1 MTVSLALMIVGLAL
15 LDSTSFG
22 TSLLPLW
29 LLLLPGRIQ
38 LGRIACYL
46 LTLGLSYFIAG
57 VLLAL
62 GAERLLDDWGA
73 LLLELPHHSLA
84 AIQITVGL
92 VVLGAG
98 GLMLAKGKSS
108 PKQPSTG
115 ALLRW
120 RKQAMTAGSSAA
132 LIRLAVLAF
141 AVEFVTMVPYLAV
154 IGLLS
159 TTELSFSAI
168 TAWIA
173 VYCAIMIAPAAI
185 ATFVRIHAHERVGPT
200 LGRLDAWLSRNGPII
215 SGATLTL
222 IGTVAIAN
230 ATIRIAS

>member
-1 MTVSLALMIVGLAL
+1 MTVPLALTIVGLAL
-15 LDSTSFG
+15 FDSTSFG

-29 LLLLPGRIQ
+29 LLLLPGRVQ
-38 LGRIACYL
+38 LGRMACYL
-46 LTLGLSYFIAG
+46 LTIGFSYFIAG

-62 GAERLLDDWGA
+62 GAGRLLDAWGA

-84 AIQITVGL
+84 TIQITVGL

-98 GLMLAKGKSS
+98 GLMLVKGRSS
-108 PKQPSTG
+108 SNQPSTG
-115 ALLRW
+115 AVLRW

-141 AVEFVTMVPYLAV
+141 IVEFITMVPYLAA

-159 TTELSFSAI
+159 TTGLSFSAI

-173 VYCAIMIAPAAI
+173 VYCTIMIAPAAI
-185 ATFVRIHAHERVGPT
+185 ATFVRIHAHDRVTPT
-200 LGRLDAWLSRNGPII
+200 LGRLDTWLSRNGPII
-215 SGATLTL
+215 SGTTLTL
-222 IGTVAIAN
+222 IGSVAIAN
-230 ATIRIAS
+230 AAIGFAS